1 MTQKHLGEVLKIHY
15 EPDEDATIPEA
26 FPVYNANRPWTSEVL
41 DLTLDNMPLYI
52 VSPDICRFNSSQ
64 GPRGEHTIL
73 RRLGSSAGFGETIRD
88 NLTTDLDYFIVASE
102 TLKTMRFQLVNAR
115 GAVVPLHG
123 SNWSFSMIFQ
133 PLE

>member
-1 MTQKHLGEVLKIHY
+1 MMSRIQKSLGETLRLHY
-15 EPDEDATIPEA
+15 DN
-26 FPVYNANRPWTSEVL
+26 PVGAYPLNNVNRPFESNVL
-41 DLTLDNMPLYI
+41 DLAAENLPLYI

-73 RRLGSSAGFGETIRD
+73 RRIGASASFGETLRD

-102 TLKTMRFQLVNAR
+102 TLKTMRFKLVNGQ

-123 SNWSFSMIFQ
+123 AEWSFSIIFQ
-133 PLE
+133 PLEE